1 MWNDFKISPCLH
13 RSLHLSRY
21 TLLSC
26 QPRPVQLAFPANLQS
41 SACQLLFWAAGLA
54 GDDERRRGLRMRV
67 SYFSITSVECSLTR
81 CTMCVPKPSR
91 RPACRRCIICTFSKG
106 RHANVCN
113 GTKKKHYTVLEATK
127 VVCFRKTSRCD
138 LLQEKCHSLPSSVTQ
153 TSLSGSGVYPP
164 ASTMSSVTIP
174 L

>member
-1 MWNDFKISPCLH
+1 
-13 RSLHLSRY
+13 
-21 TLLSC
+21 
-26 QPRPVQLAFPANLQS
+26 
-41 SACQLLFWAAGLA
+41 
-54 GDDERRRGLRMRV
+54 MRV

-113 GTKKKHYTVLEATK
+113 GTKKKHYTVLKATK
-127 VVCFRKTSRCD
+127 LVCFRMISRCD

-164 ASTMSSVTIP
+164 ASTMSSVTVP
-174 L
+174 LLLVACRTSRVCPNRAYHGAREPGSIASKFWRWKSPVSSLLCIQVCPSTELQTSPRLF